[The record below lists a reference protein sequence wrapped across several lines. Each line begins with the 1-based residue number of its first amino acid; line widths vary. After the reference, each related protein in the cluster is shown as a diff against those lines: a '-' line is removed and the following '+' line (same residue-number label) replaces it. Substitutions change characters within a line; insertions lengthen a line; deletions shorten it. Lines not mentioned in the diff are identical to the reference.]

1 MTISKK
7 LIIFDWDDT
16 LFPTT
21 WLSVHNIKVD
31 KIYDST
37 LLKYFKEIDKL
48 IYKMFQ
54 SIKNYESIIVTNA
67 STLWVRMCMELL
79 PLTKNIEIK
88 VYSSRE
94 YYKKKN
100 GETNNQSNDLWKKI
114 FFKNYVKGK
123 FNNVM
128 SIGDADYEYLA
139 LIELSNNLT
148 FTKVIKLLRYP
159 TEKEL
164 YNELHILHTILPY
177 YIDLNEDI
185 DLNFSLKKIDF

>member
-1 MTISKK
+1 MITDK

-21 WLSVHNIKVD
+21 WLAANNIKID
-31 KIYDST
+31 SIFDST

-48 IYKMFQ
+48 IYKMFL
-54 SIKNYESIIVTNA
+54 SIKNYETIIVTNA
-67 STLWVRMCMELL
+67 STLWVSMCMELL

-94 YYKKKN
+94 YYKKKIGQN
-100 GETNNQSNDLWKKI
+100 VSNSNDLWKKL
-114 FFKNYVKGK
+114 FFKNYIKG
-123 FNNVM
+123 NYNDVT

-139 LIELSNNLT
+139 LIELSKNLI

-164 YNELHILHTILPY
+164 YNELYILHTILPH
-177 YIDLNEDI
+177 YIDLDKDI
-185 DLNFSLKKIDF
+185 DLNFALKKIDF